1 MERTG
6 GVWTAHGKKCKDWR
20 KKKKKRSS
28 CMVMFWLRE
37 NSKQDFC
44 AQIVPR
50 RAKRNDLS
58 WHTGTFGG
66 RSY

>member
-1 MERTG
+1 MERIG
-6 GVWTAHGKKCKDWR
+6 GVWTAHGKNAR
-20 KKKKKRSS
+20 IGGEKKKRSS
-28 CMVMFWLRE
+28 CMVMFWPRE

>member
-1 MERTG
+1 
-6 GVWTAHGKKCKDWR
+6 
-20 KKKKKRSS
+20 
-28 CMVMFWLRE
+28 MVMFWPRE